1 VALNI
6 NDYGVPSIKPLP
18 VFLLLDG
25 SGSMSQNQKIDTL
38 NSAVRDMLDKLAED
52 TEQYENSYLVTVII
66 FSGDQAEVVMQALS
80 AGEAAYKWK
89 DIPTRGRTPLG
100 SALTLTKKMLEDYD
114 IIPSKSYRPTLILV
128 SDGIPT
134 DDWQQP
140 LEALVTDGRSAKC
153 DRMAVLI
160 GRENADASS
169 KVLELFIGEMPHKV
183 EHAETAGQL
192 LDFFQRATMTVTTR
206 THSVNPNQLVPLA
219 ASGAGVDGDD
229 IMFF

>member
-1 VALNI
+1 MALNI
-6 NDYGVPSIKPLP
+6 NDYGVPSVKPLP

-38 NSAVRDMLDKLAED
+38 NKAVSEMLGKLAED
-52 TEQYENSYLVTVII
+52 TVQYENSYLVTVII
-66 FSGDQAEVVMQALS
+66 FSGDQAEVVMQALP
-80 AGEAAYKWK
+80 AGEANCKWR

-100 SALTLTKKMLEDYD
+100 SALTLTKKMLEDRD

-140 LEALVTDGRSAKC
+140 LESLVTEGRSAKC

-160 GRENADASS
+160 GKENADASS
-169 KVLELFIGEMPHKV
+169 QVLKLFIGDMPHKV
-183 EHAETAGQL
+183 EKAETAGQL

-206 THSVNPNQLVPLA
+206 THSVNPNQIVPMTA
-219 ASGAGVDGDD
+219 AGAGIDGDD